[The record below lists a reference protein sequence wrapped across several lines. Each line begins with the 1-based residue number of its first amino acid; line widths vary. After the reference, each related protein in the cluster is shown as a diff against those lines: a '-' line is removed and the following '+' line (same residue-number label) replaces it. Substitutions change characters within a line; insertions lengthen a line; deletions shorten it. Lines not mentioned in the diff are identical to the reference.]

1 MACGC
6 KAPSERHHA
15 AGGAPALH
23 STKRD
28 WHGRIP
34 VLSKTCPL
42 CLLLL
47 CAVAFSHLHADEI
60 PFQEKPW
67 AALANQEVSAN
78 GQTALAVRPGAWLHG
93 ESPHF
98 IIHYRRITEAKRVA
112 LEIEFHLAYVAK
124 NLGAGPERYARKS
137 HVFIFEDERD
147 WKTFIAQTTIPPW
160 TASFAY
166 GDELFLNVRNGNT
179 GTFDSQ
185 TLAHETTHAV
195 VARLYPG
202 KRWPLWLSEGF
213 AEQMSG
219 QSVGARMGQYNPRL
233 LQRFQVATVPLDL
246 LTSMTVYPPDTLQV
260 AALYQSAEKLVRFL
274 MVNNPPERFTKLI
287 DALLDDEDLAAA
299 VPKIYPDRYPTYA
312 AFQQAYAR
320 LPR

>member
-1 MACGC
+1 MFFRRKSVC
-6 KAPSERHHA
+6 
-15 AGGAPALH
+15 
-23 STKRD
+23 
-28 WHGRIP
+28 
-34 VLSKTCPL
+34 V
-42 CLLLL
+42 CLLIF
-47 CAVAFSHLHADEI
+47 CMAVIGRVSADEI

-67 AALANQEVSAN
+67 AALANQEVSDN
-78 GQTALAVRPGAWLHG
+78 GQTALNVRPQAWLHG

-98 IIHYRRITEAKRVA
+98 ILHYRRITEAKRVA

-124 NLGAGPERYARKS
+124 TLGAGPERYAKKS
-137 HVFIFEDERD
+137 HVFIFEDEKD
-147 WKTFIAQTTIPPW
+147 WKTFIAQTVIPPW

-166 GDELFLNVRNGNT
+166 GDELFLNVRNGQT

-202 KRWPLWLSEGF
+202 RRWPLWLSEGF

-233 LQRFQVATVPLDL
+233 LQRFQVATVPLDQ
-246 LTSMTVYPPDTLQV
+246 LTAMTVYPPDPRDV

-274 MVNNPPERFTKLI
+274 MVNNSPDRFTKLV
-287 DALLDDEDLAAA
+287 DGLLDGEELSTAI
-299 VPKIYPDRYPTYA
+299 PKVYGDRYPTYA

>member
-1 MACGC
+1 MI
-6 KAPSERHHA
+6 
-15 AGGAPALH
+15 
-23 STKRD
+23 
-28 WHGRIP
+28 GRA
-34 VLSKTCPL
+34 S
-42 CLLLL
+42 
-47 CAVAFSHLHADEI
+47 ADEI
-60 PFQEKPW
+60 PFQEKPF
-67 AALANQEVSAN
+67 AALANQQVSDH
-78 GQTALAVRPGAWLHG
+78 GQTALNVRPQAWLHG

-124 NLGAGPERYARKS
+124 TLGAGPERYAKKS
-137 HVFIFEDERD
+137 HVYIFEDEKD
-147 WKTFIAQTTIPPW
+147 WKTFVAQTTIPAW

-166 GDELFLNVRNGNT
+166 GDELFLNVRNGQT

-202 KRWPLWLSEGF
+202 RRWPLWLSEGF

-219 QSVGARMGQYNPRL
+219 QSVGARMGQYNQRM
-233 LQRFQVATVPLDL
+233 LQRFQVATVPLDQ
-246 LTSMTVYPPDTLQV
+246 LTAMTVYPPDPRDV

-274 MVNNPPERFTKLI
+274 MVNNPPDRFTKLVEL
-287 DALLDDEDLAAA
+287 LLDGEDLSTAI
-299 VPKIYPDRYPTYA
+299 PKIYGDRYPTYA

-320 LPR
+320 LPK